1 MVDISGPLLLN
12 LLCMLS
18 TSIRLDTVELGSVL
32 VLVAI
37 LLDSYLGGDIVTL
50 SSPLLSLN

>member
-32 VLVAI
+32 VTI
-37 LLDSYLGGDIVTL
+37 LLDSYLGGEIVTL